1 MTEILCGGL
10 CMEIY
15 HHLTNE
21 YEHLTS
27 DEAILET
34 IKSNS
39 YEFFEDGKIA

>member
-1 MTEILCGGL
+1 MTGRLLLGL
-10 CMEIY
+10 IY
-15 HHLTNE
+15 HNLAGE

-34 IKSNS
+34 IKSNA